1 LHSARRG
8 FRAAV
13 ILFSLG
19 FAALN
24 LVSCA
29 GVVTTV
35 PPGNAPASS
44 PSAPAITTQ
53 PANQSVTAGQTS
65 TFTVGAI
72 GTAPLTYQWQKNG
85 TALAGATTSAYTTPP
100 TAMSDNGAQFSVVVS
115 NSAGTVTSSSATLTV
130 NAAVVA
136 PTITTQPTSQSVTAG
151 QTASFFVAATGT
163 APLAYQWT
171 RNGVAISG
179 ATSPTYVTSAASTSD
194 NGAQFT
200 VVVSNS
206 AGSVT
211 SNNAILTV
219 NAAATAPT
227 ITTQPTNQSVTAGQ
241 AASFLVAATGTAPL
255 AYQWRRNGV
264 AISGATSPTYVTP
277 AASTSDNG
285 AQFSVLVSNSAG
297 SVTSNNAILTVN
309 AAGVAPTITTQPT
322 NQSVTAG
329 QTASFFVAATGTAPL
344 AYQWRRNGVA
354 ISGATSPTYVTPAAS
369 TSDNGAQF
377 SVLVSNSA
385 GSVTS
390 NAAILTVNT
399 GGVATDCT
407 VFASPTGND
416 ANSGATATSP
426 KTFNG
431 AANATQPGS
440 VVCLLGGTYNLS
452 SSFVPPVNGTPS
464 SWIVYK
470 AYGDSPVTL
479 LYTGAADASP
489 MFRLGTGN
497 FPTGPSYL
505 EFRGLTLNGNGNAG
519 DAFWCE
525 GGHHLRFIGNTM
537 INTGGSGVGT
547 RDCDYLTTDHNV
559 VYHNGYMPASTPDP
573 QWYGWT
579 SGISYNSD
587 QWFDNYQGFH
597 NVISNNI
604 VVGEYDSSTHHT
616 DGNGIILDLSNGSY
630 TASTANTPPALIINN
645 VVYGNGGRCI
655 HAFVVT
661 NFWIVNNTCYKN
673 NLDSTLGNAASL
685 STNNSQSGYFI
696 NNIAVAWDTGNPT
709 YAEEGTNS
717 NISFYSDLYFGSA
730 VSFTPSSPPQF
741 TQADPLFVNPPS
753 LTGGG
758 YATALAPSQLGDG
771 LTLTSASPAR
781 GKGIDP
787 TTLPNLPAAILSD
800 LKNYIYTDI
809 NGKARAGGAFDSGA
823 YQY

>member
-1 LHSARRG
+1 MGEKRELRAIVRLHSARSG
-8 FRAAV
+8 PCAAAAA
-13 ILFSLG
+13 LFCVG
-19 FAALN
+19 VAALN
-24 LVSCA
+24 LAGCA
-29 GVVTTV
+29 GVVTSV
-35 PPGNAPASS
+35 PSGNAPVSS
-44 PSAPAITTQ
+44 ASAPAITSQ
-53 PANQSVTAGQTS
+53 PLSQTVTAGQPA
-65 TFTVGAI
+65 TFTVNAT
-72 GTAPLTYQWQKNG
+72 GTAPLTFQWQKNG
-85 TALAGATTSAYTTPP
+85 TALAGATALTYTTP
-100 TAMSDNGAQFSVVVS
+100 TTTMSDNGAQFSAMVS
-115 NSAGTVTSSSATLTV
+115 NSAGNATSSAATLTV
-130 NAAVVA
+130 NSAAVA
-136 PTITTQPTSQSVTAG
+136 PAITTQPTNQNVTAG
-151 QTASFFVAATGT
+151 QTASFSVTAAGT
-163 APLAYQWT
+163 APLSYQWQK
-171 RNGVAISG
+171 NGTPISD
-179 ATSPTYVTSAASTSD
+179 ATSSSYTTPAITASD
-194 NGAQFT
+194 NNSQFT

-211 SNNAILTV
+211 SN
-219 NAAATAPT
+219 
-227 ITTQPTNQSVTAGQ
+227 
-241 AASFLVAATGTAPL
+241 
-255 AYQWRRNGV
+255 
-264 AISGATSPTYVTP
+264 
-277 AASTSDNG
+277 
-285 AQFSVLVSNSAG
+285 
-297 SVTSNNAILTVN
+297 
-309 AAGVAPTITTQPT
+309 
-322 NQSVTAG
+322 
-329 QTASFFVAATGTAPL
+329 
-344 AYQWRRNGVA
+344 
-354 ISGATSPTYVTPAAS
+354 
-369 TSDNGAQF
+369 
-377 SVLVSNSA
+377 
-385 GSVTS
+385 
-390 NAAILTVNT
+390 AAILSVNT
-399 GGVATDCT
+399 GGLATDCT
-407 VFASPTGND
+407 IFASPTGND
-416 ANSGATATSP
+416 ANSGSSATAA

-440 VVCLLGGTYNLS
+440 VLCLLGGTYNLS
-452 SSFVPPVNGTPS
+452 SSFVPPANGTPS

-470 AYGDSPVTL
+470 AYGDSPVNL

-497 FPTGPSYL
+497 FPAGPSYL
-505 EFRGLTLNGNGNAG
+505 EFRGLNLNGNGNGG

-547 RDCDYLTTDHNV
+547 RDCDYLTTDHNIV
-559 VYHNGYMPASTPDP
+559 FHNGYMPASTPDP

-597 NVISNNI
+597 NIISNNI

-616 DGNGIILDLSNGSY
+616 DGNGIILDLSNGTY
-630 TASTANTPPALIINN
+630 TASSANTPPALIINN

-673 NLDSTLGNAASL
+673 NLDPTLGNAASL

-730 VSFTPSSPPQF
+730 INFTPSDPSQL

-758 YATALAPSQLGDG
+758 YTTALAPSQLGNG

-781 GKGIDP
+781 GKGVDP

-809 NGKARAGGAFDSGA
+809 SGKARLQGGAFDLGA